1 MALRRACHKAAGM
14 HGLADFCNA
23 LPTLPSTP
31 SRVSVAP
38 DDSRGKHLQAATRS
52 ASCHMVSRPPPL
64 HVKRHGFHLLLCW
77 MPAAEAAAD
86 IQQVWLN
93 CAAFNADGSAMFE
106 AGRAAE
112 AELAAEFVAAGL
124 PTPGDVAAKNGR
136 GASKRV
142 NPPPAV

>member
-1 MALRRACHKAAGM
+1 MLNR
-14 HGLADFCNA
+14 
-23 LPTLPSTP
+23 
-31 SRVSVAP
+31 
-38 DDSRGKHLQAATRS
+38 
-52 ASCHMVSRPPPL
+52 
-64 HVKRHGFHLLLCW
+64 LCAEFA
-77 MPAAEAAAD
+77 AAEAAAD

-136 GASKRV
+136 GAGKRV
-142 NPPPAV
+142 KRVHLLCDVS